1 MIYARLIHGTLLAA
15 ALLVCGCAKDDGKP
29 QITGVSPGDAQS
41 MNARNPVF
49 EKTQDP
55 PFTAQTHF
63 AAGQLAESHGASE
76 KAIEQYQKALKLDP
90 KHLPSLYRIAMIQ
103 VQSREYDKAIES
115 WRAYVR
121 ESGGSPN
128 AQSNLGFCYELAG
141 QPFAAEEVYR
151 QGIARDSRNVPCRV
165 NYGLMLARLGRT
177 NEAIVQLQA
186 VLPPAQV
193 HYNLGSVYEQLGKRQ
208 QAKEEY
214 RQAAQLDPNLVQ
226 AKSKLASID

>member
-1 MIYARLIHGTLLAA
+1 M
-15 ALLVCGCAKDDGKP
+15 
-29 QITGVSPGDAQS
+29 
-41 MNARNPVF
+41 F
-49 EKTQDP
+49 ESSQDP

-63 AAGQLAESHGASE
+63 AAGQLAESHGAYD

-90 KHLPSLYRIAMIQ
+90 RHLPSLYRIAMIQ
-103 VQSREYDKAIES
+103 VQTREYAKATES

-121 ESGGSPN
+121 ESGGSPT
-128 AQSNLGFCYELAG
+128 AYSNLGFCHELAG
-141 QPFAAEEVYR
+141 QPSAAEEAYR
-151 QGIARDSRNVPCRV
+151 QGIAKDSHNVPCRV
-165 NYGLMLARLGRT
+165 NYGLMLVRLGRT

-208 QAKEEY
+208 QAKDEY

-226 AKSKLASID
+226 AKAKLASID